1 MPIPRFTTTFKSGYT
16 WSRAESRSWTLPGP
30 NFQKTYRNSWNCWRR
45 TPTTSARANASPRAL
60 GPPTPRVLTKGERS
74 ELADSE
80 KQDDRNTA
88 AETLKLILGSGYLLD
103 RSASA
108 VTDSEGN
115 LSRSFASQIA
125 DQIGA
130 LNFNALIALW
140 QGRRP
145 ERWTPDLYLRMGR
158 RVLKLGQPLLA
169 YDVLTEG
176 LKGDPSNVEM
186 RQQLALA
193 LARSGA
199 AQRGNSILAKLREEG
214 HRDEETLGILARTH
228 KDLWAHATKKREQ
241 KRQLQLA
248 HKFYH
253 EAYNL
258 SSGYYSGINAATL
271 ALLLGRVE
279 QARRLATEVRHAC
292 MAELKTLPAESPNRY
307 YPLATLGEA
316 CLIL

>member
-1 MPIPRFTTTFKSGYT
+1 MDTTGTELPKDLQELVELLAENAYNIRARQRLAQSPESADTTRADKGRAKRSGRPKGFPPYD
-16 WSRAESRSWTLPGP
+16 ELP
-30 NFQKTYRNSWNCWRR
+30 
-45 TPTTSARANASPRAL
+45 
-60 GPPTPRVLTKGERS
+60 
-74 ELADSE
+74 DSE

-88 AETLKLILGSGYLLD
+88 TETLKLILGSGYLLD
-103 RSASA
+103 RSAIA

-130 LNFNALIALW
+130 LNFNALLALW

-176 LKGDPSNVEM
+176 LKGDPSNVEI

-199 AQRGNSILAKLREEG
+199 TQRGNSILAKLREEG

-228 KDLWAHATKKREQ
+228 KDLWTDTTQKREQ
-241 KRQLQLA
+241 NRQLQLA
-248 HKFYH
+248 HKFYY
-253 EAYNL
+253 EAYKL

-271 ALLLGRVE
+271 ALLLGRTE
-279 QARRLATEVRHAC
+279 QARRLATEVRYAC
-292 MAELKTLPAESPNRY
+292 VAELKTLPAESPNLY
-307 YPLATLGEA
+307 
-316 CLIL
+316 